1 MAHDPVAD
9 AALGPLRDMLQRY
22 LQVVDVL
29 NSAVEALAQQQ
40 EPGSEPTERPHQ
52 STPAP
57 NPDAASIEK
66 RDEMQTI
73 LAFQERL
80 SGVLGVATVTLEG
93 SSDSGFRFLVEMENP
108 PY

>member
-9 AALGPLRDMLQRY
+9 AALSPLRDLLQRY

-29 NSAVEALAQQQ
+29 NSAVDALAQQLD
-40 EPGSEPTERPHQ
+40 PGSEPTGRPRQ
-52 STPAP
+52 STPEP
-57 NPDAASIEK
+57 NPGDPSIEK
-66 RDEMQTI
+66 REEMQTI

-80 SGVLGVATVTLEG
+80 SEVLGVASVTLEG
-93 SSDSGFRFLVEMENP
+93 SSDSGFRFLVEMDNP